1 MVRGVRVWVLPTR
14 VSHPTSLRCASRLE
28 LTLLVLVVRDG
39 MMLLDGISKEE
50 ANKRFWCID
59 RNGLL
64 MESMGNSL
72 RHAQLS
78 YARSD
83 EECENWDTAHPDQK
97 GYYLMDGEWCNGW
110 GLLSGDGDGEG

>member
-1 MVRGVRVWVLPTR
+1 MRVWVSQTR
-14 VSHPTSLRCASRLE
+14 VSTAPRLKASIYPKFTRSSII
-28 LTLLVLVVRDG
+28 VRDG

-97 GYYLMDGEWCNGW
+97 GYYLMDGERV
-110 GLLSGDGDGEG
+110 LTLFQPV